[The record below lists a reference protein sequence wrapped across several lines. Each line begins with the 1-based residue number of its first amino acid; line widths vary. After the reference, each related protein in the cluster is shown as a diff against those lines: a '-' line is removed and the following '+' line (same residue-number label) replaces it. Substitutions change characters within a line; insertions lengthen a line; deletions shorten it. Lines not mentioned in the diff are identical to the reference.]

1 MSEDTRDLKFKA
13 EDITCSG
20 CAMDMEN
27 ILKEKE
33 GIIDAKVDFSNN
45 IIDVRHDPE
54 KIDNK
59 KVYIAVRKLGFR
71 IKPVKD

>member
-1 MSEDTRDLKFKA
+1 MSEDIKDLKFKA

-33 GIIDAKVDFSNN
+33 GIIDAKVDFSDG
-45 IIDVRHDPE
+45 IISVRHDPDI
-54 KIDNK
+54 IDGK
-59 KVYIAVRKLGFR
+59 SVYIAVRKLGFR
-71 IKPVKD
+71 IEPVKD

>member
-1 MSEDTRDLKFKA
+1 MSEDTKDLKFKA

-27 ILKEKE
+27 ILKEQE
-33 GIIDAKVDFSNN
+33 GIIDARVNFSDS
-45 IIDVRHDPE
+45 IINVRHDPE
-54 KIDNK
+54 KIDGK